1 VATDVFTLDGD
12 WKGKFAGYHSGN
24 DGRTYL
30 VVRKTRILRGTAR
43 RFKYKKRRSAHKYLD
58 YLYKQSES
66 KSTDKV
72 QYYPVIAMVEDEGY
86 DMLPLDNPKTE
97 LLIAGDKVQIYQR
110 NRDWLPM
117 PLMALLEQSPS
128 ARDDL
133 AELYTL
139 YTAYLRGERPILH
152 RQLELYKQIDRAN
165 QKLINTLRYE
175 NDQLLRTSSEL
186 ASVVNAAYRQ
196 IADLDHALEFF
207 NDLYEAYRSQSAG
220 WEQAFAKA
228 MEAIPLMTQLVDK
241 VREQMSKALDL
252 SMQLDVE
259 EWSGKQAMLE
269 MLQQYRKQLEQV
281 QKQAVQLARAPASA
295 VANRNRGG
303 ENVAPTGKE
312 GSSGSQPGSQEGGS
326 SAGEGSET
334 GNQP

>member
-1 VATDVFTLDGD
+1 MATEVFTLDGD
-12 WKGKFAGYHSGN
+12 WKGKFAGFHGGP

-30 VVRKTRILRGTAR
+30 VVKKTRILKGTAR
-43 RFKYKKRRSAHKYLD
+43 RFKYKKRRLAHKYLD
-58 YLYKQSES
+58 YLYKQSEQKGS
-66 KSTDKV
+66 DK
-72 QYYPVIAMVEDEGY
+72 YYPVIAMVEDQGY

-97 LLIAGDKVQIYQR
+97 LLISGERIQLYQR

-133 AELYTL
+133 TELYTL
-139 YTAYLRGERPILH
+139 YTAYLRYERPTLH

-175 NDQLLRTSSEL
+175 NDQLLRTSGEL
-186 ASVVNAAYRQ
+186 STVVNSAYRQ
-196 IADLDHALEFF
+196 VADLVRAMEFF
-207 NDLYEAYRSQSAG
+207 NDLYEAYRNQSAG
-220 WEQAFAKA
+220 WEKAFAKA
-228 MEAIPLMTQLVDK
+228 IESIPLMTQLVDK
-241 VREQMSKALDL
+241 IREQMSKALDL

-269 MLQQYRKQLEQV
+269 MLQQYRKQLEEV
-281 QKQAVQLARAPASA
+281 QKQAIQMARTPATPAPVKRS
-295 VANRNRGG
+295 GG

-312 GSSGSQPGSQEGGS
+312 GSSGPGPGTEEGGSQPGEGS
-326 SAGEGSET
+326 SS
-334 GNQP
+334 GNQA